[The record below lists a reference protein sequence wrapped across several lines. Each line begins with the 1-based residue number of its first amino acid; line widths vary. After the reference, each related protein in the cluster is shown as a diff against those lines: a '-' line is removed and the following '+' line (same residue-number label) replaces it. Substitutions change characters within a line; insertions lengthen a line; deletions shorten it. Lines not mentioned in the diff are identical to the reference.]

1 MRVHKF
7 AASVCALA
15 AALAGAVALGGA
27 TALAQEQGA
36 TYRCDSGASIVVHHQ
51 TAAAD
56 GTTLR
61 LEYDGRTFE
70 LYQIASS
77 PGRFA
82 TEMGLR
88 PDHGLQ
94 WSSDS
99 SRAQLSEMIMD
110 HTAAEPTVIEACV
123 LETTSADPGSVDA
136 DTTLPLGSWRLA
148 TLEAAEVDPS
158 VEAFM
163 TFNPDGSV
171 NGNGG
176 CNTFGGRAMAT
187 PTGISISDVFSTR
200 MACEPDRNAVEIA
213 FLSVLERAAAQRV
226 EDGTLVLYG
235 PDGENLAGFELTSSD
250 PDAGVSPA
258 GSPPAVND
266 GATLFR
272 DVRIFDGK
280 SEDLS
285 GPSNVLVEGNVIAAI
300 SEDAIETG
308 DAEVTIIEGDGRVLM
323 PGLIDAHWH
332 TMLIRNNPAQAIN
345 GDLGYNNIAAADEA
359 SDTLMRG
366 FTTVRDVG
374 GPSFGLKQAIDEGLV
389 EGPRIYPSGAMI
401 TVTSGHGDF
410 RQLFELPRTIGGHM
424 ARMELIGGSMVA
436 DSPDEVRLRVR
447 EQLMLGAS
455 QIKLTAGGGVSSPFS
470 PVDVSTFTLEELR
483 AAVEAAEN
491 WGTYVTAHA
500 FTPQAIRRSI
510 DAGVKVIEHGF
521 LMDEATAQYIAE
533 RDIWL
538 SLQPLPEA
546 LRLGFPEGSVQRE
559 GADKVFPGIDQTYQ
573 LAKRYNIKTA
583 WGTDVLFSQAL
594 ATQQGAILASLER
607 WYTPAEALV
616 MATGTNAELLALS
629 GERNPYPG
637 RLGVVEEG
645 ALADLLLVDGNPL
658 EDLSLVADPANFLI
672 IMKDGVVYKN
682 AVPSGQ

>member
-1 MRVHKF
+1 M
-7 AASVCALA
+7 
-15 AALAGAVALGGA
+15 
-27 TALAQEQGA
+27 
-36 TYRCDSGASIVVHHQ
+36 
-51 TAAAD
+51 
-56 GTTLR
+56 
-61 LEYDGRTFE
+61 
-70 LYQIASS
+70 
-77 PGRFA
+77 
-82 TEMGLR
+82 
-88 PDHGLQ
+88 
-94 WSSDS
+94 
-99 SRAQLSEMIMD
+99 
-110 HTAAEPTVIEACV
+110 
-123 LETTSADPGSVDA
+123 
-136 DTTLPLGSWRLA
+136 
-148 TLEAAEVDPS
+148 
-158 VEAFM
+158 
-163 TFNPDGSV
+163 
-171 NGNGG
+171 
-176 CNTFGGRAMAT
+176 
-187 PTGISISDVFSTR
+187 
-200 MACEPDRNAVEIA
+200 
-213 FLSVLERAAAQRV
+213 
-226 EDGTLVLYG
+226 
-235 PDGENLAGFELTSSD
+235 
-250 PDAGVSPA
+250 
-258 GSPPAVND
+258 
-266 GATLFR
+266 FR

-280 SEDLS
+280 SEELS
-285 GPSNVLVEGNVIAAI
+285 GPSNVLVEGNLIAAI

-308 DAEVTIIEGDGRVLM
+308 DAEVTIIEGDGLVLM
-323 PGLIDAHWH
+323 PGLIDNHWH
-332 TMLIRNNPAQAIN
+332 AMLIRNTPAQTIH
-345 GDLGYNNIAAADEA
+345 GDVGYNNIVAADEA

-410 RQLFELPRTIGGHM
+410 RQLSELPRTIGGHM
-424 ARMELIGGSMVA
+424 ARMEQVGGSMVA

-447 EQLMLGAS
+447 EQLMQGAS

-470 PVDVSTFTLEELR
+470 PIDASTFTLEELR

-533 RDIWL
+533 RDVWL
-538 SLQPLPEA
+538 SLQPLPDA
-546 LRLGFPEGSVQRE
+546 MRTGFPEGSVQRANAE
-559 GADKVFPGIDQTYQ
+559 KVFPGIDGTYE

-645 ALADLLLVDGNPL
+645 ALADLLLVNGNPL
-658 EDLSLVADPANFLI
+658 ENLNLVADPDANFLV
-672 IMKDGVVYKN
+672 IMKDGMIYKDL
-682 AVPSGQ
+682 VSGE